1 MREKKL
7 IKLFKVLGIIFL
19 LIFCLAPFVWMIF
32 ISLNKNPDFLSPQT
46 GFALTLNNYIEVAT
60 SDKVHF
66 WDYLINS
73 LVVSIASALLATL
86 FASFSA
92 YSITRLKFTGR
103 IIIPIMLLGFSM
115 FPQIAIV
122 GYLFEMITDFGWLNS
137 YAALIF
143 PYITLGL
150 PLALWI
156 MLSYFSQLST
166 ELDRAALIDG
176 ANRLQ
181 ILFKIILPLAL
192 PALFSTFMLTLIYS
206 FNEFL
211 FALMLTTDYHGRTI
225 PVGIA
230 LFEGLHGQIPWG
242 YIMAAAVIAVIPV
255 LILVALFQKYVIHG
269 LTEGAVKG

>member
-1 MREKKL
+1 MKEESI
-7 IKLFKVLGIIFL
+7 IKLFKVFGIFFL
-19 LIFCLAPFVWMIF
+19 LIFCLAPFVWMVF

-46 GFALTLNNYIEVAT
+46 GFAITFNNYIEVAT
-60 SDKVHF
+60 SNKVHL

-73 LVVSIASALLATL
+73 LVVSIASAVLATL

-103 IIIPIMLLGFSM
+103 IFIPIMLLGFSM

-176 ANRLQ
+176 ASRLQ

>member
-1 MREKKL
+1 MREEKL
-7 IKLFKVLGIIFL
+7 IKLFKVLGVIFL

-46 GFALTLNNYIEVAT
+46 EFVLTLNNYIEVAT

-176 ANRLQ
+176 ASRLQ

>member
-1 MREKKL
+1 MREDKI
-7 IKLFKVLGIIFL
+7 IKLLKAVGVIFL
-19 LIFCLAPFVWMIF
+19 LIFCLFPFLWMIF
-32 ISLNKNPDFLSPQT
+32 ISVNKNPDFLSPQSE
-46 GFALTLNNYIEVAT
+46 FVLTFKNYFEVAT
-60 SDKVHF
+60 SNKFHL
-66 WDYLINS
+66 WEYLMNS
-73 LVVSIASALLATL
+73 LVVSIASAILATF
-86 FASFSA
+86 FASLSA
-92 YSITRLKFTGR
+92 YSITRLRFPGR
-103 IIIPIMLLGFSM
+103 IVIPLILLGFSM

-122 GYLFEMITDFGWLNS
+122 GYLFGMITDFGWLNT

-166 ELDRAALIDG
+166 ELDKAALIDG
-176 ANRLQ
+176 ASRLQ
-181 ILFKIILPLAL
+181 ILFKVILPLSL

-255 LILVALFQKYVIHG
+255 LLLIALFQKYIIQG

>member
-1 MREKKL
+1 MREEKL

-46 GFALTLNNYIEVAT
+46 GFALTLNNYFEVAT
-60 SDKVHF
+60 SDKFHL
-66 WDYLINS
+66 WNYLINS

-176 ANRLQ
+176 ASRLQ

>member
-1 MREKKL
+1 
-7 IKLFKVLGIIFL
+7 
-19 LIFCLAPFVWMIF
+19 
-32 ISLNKNPDFLSPQT
+32 
-46 GFALTLNNYIEVAT
+46 
-60 SDKVHF
+60 
-66 WDYLINS
+66 LINS

-86 FASFSA
+86 FASLSA
-92 YSITRLKFTGR
+92 YSITRLKFAGR
-103 IIIPIMLLGFSM
+103 ILIPIMLLGFSM

-122 GYLFEMITDFGWLNS
+122 GYLFEMITDFGWLNT

-181 ILFKIILPLAL
+181 ILFKIILPLSL

-269 LTEGAVKG
+269 LTEGAIKG

>member
-176 ANRLQ
+176 ASRLQ

>member
-1 MREKKL
+1 MKEEKI
-7 IKLFKVLGIIFL
+7 IKIFKVLGIIFL
-19 LIFCLAPFVWMIF
+19 LIFCLSPFMWMIF

-60 SDKVHF
+60 SDKFHL
-66 WDYLINS
+66 WNYLINS
-73 LVVSIASALLATL
+73 LVVSIVSALLATL
-86 FASFSA
+86 FASLSA

-103 IIIPIMLLGFSM
+103 IFIPIMLLGFSM

-122 GYLFEMITDFGWLNS
+122 GYLFEMITDFGWLNT

-166 ELDRAALIDG
+166 ELDNAALIDG

-192 PALFSTFMLTLIYS
+192 PALLSTFMLTLIYS

-255 LILVALFQKYVIHG
+255 LILVALFQRYVIHG